1 MEYLSTHPAGTDR
14 SNMLNQIANEHKG
27 KPVQPLLLDFQWK
40 LMRQTEKKVDDNQGG
55 VSK

>member
-14 SNMLNQIANEHKG
+14 INMLNQIANEHKG